1 MTADK
6 ATAVPADKLRLYQR
20 LLDSV
25 DGVEVKSNFGSAYT
39 AVNGNMYSIISKY
52 GVVGIRLRSQTGW
65 RSWRSTG
72 PQFSGRILLGRRRRS
87 TWLCLTIFWPTRML

>member
-1 MTADK
+1 MIADK
-6 ATAVPADKLRLYQR
+6 ATGVPADKLRLYQR

-52 GVVGIRLRSQTGW
+52 CVVGIRLPEPDRLAFMEKYEATVFRADPAW
-65 RSWRSTG
+65 
-72 PQFSGRILLGRRRRS
+72 PPRRS
-87 TWLCLTIFWPTRML
+87 TWLCLTIF